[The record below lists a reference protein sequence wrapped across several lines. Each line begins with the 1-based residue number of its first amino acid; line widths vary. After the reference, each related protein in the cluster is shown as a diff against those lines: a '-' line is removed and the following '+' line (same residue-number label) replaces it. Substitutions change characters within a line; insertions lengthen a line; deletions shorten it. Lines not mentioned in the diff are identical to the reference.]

1 MSYTLGSES
10 FATKKLIEKRC
21 QEIRDETPDGANVP
35 AEGFS
40 FLIQLFR
47 YHDEWHEKSY
57 PGVSSISTQTTEHG
71 SRGFLLN
78 RTDGSQ
84 IDISF
89 PHAIKLIPTSRTAAL
104 TPQSLQDYK
113 AAARTAVQDQVREF
127 RDKALLSTPSCP
139 INNHRLERGNCDVHY
154 PPPDTFES
162 LLFRFTQANGITPLT
177 VDVIS
182 SGTVAKFRDVA
193 LSAKWAA
200 YHLINAKLQLVS
212 KDGRRS
218 LPKAPVDWSA
228 VL

>member
-1 MSYTLGSES
+1 MPYTLGSES

-21 QEIRDETPDGANVP
+21 QEIRDNTPDGATVP
-35 AEGFS
+35 AEGFN
-40 FLIQLFR
+40 FLIHLFR

-71 SRGFLLN
+71 TRGFLLN

-89 PHAIKLIPTSRTAAL
+89 PHAIKLIPTTQTSSL
-104 TPQSLQDYK
+104 TPQRLQDYK
-113 AAARTAVQDQVREF
+113 AAARTAVQEQVREF
-127 RDKALLSTPSCP
+127 RDAALSSAPSCP
-139 INNHRLERGNCDVHY
+139 INNLILERGNCDVHY

-162 LLFRFTQANGITPLT
+162 LLFRFTQVSGIRPLT
-177 VDVIS
+177 VDVDS
-182 SGTVAKFRDVA
+182 CGTVATFHDES
-193 LSAKWAA
+193 LSTKWAA
-200 YHLINAKLQLVS
+200 YHRMNAKLQLVS

-218 LPKAPVDWSA
+218 LPKSPVDWSP